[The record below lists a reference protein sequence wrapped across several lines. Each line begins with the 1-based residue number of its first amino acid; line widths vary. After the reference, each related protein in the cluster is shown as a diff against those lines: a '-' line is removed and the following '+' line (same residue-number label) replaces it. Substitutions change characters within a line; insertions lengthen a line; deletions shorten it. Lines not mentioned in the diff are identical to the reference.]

1 MNRRVAMYVVVL
13 ALPLCL
19 WASQSGTQSQSPQQS
34 APQDPNAA
42 HFAYGGNAAQ
52 IPAQFLGN
60 LIFLPAQLNG
70 AAPSFFLLDSSAA
83 QTSVEPL
90 RNAQA
95 GSEALAEK
103 TLGYAVIRLPGV
115 VLPVASLPIIEHKD
129 FAPQYGQAPH
139 GVLGLDFFNRV
150 VVEINY
156 YRQTVQLYDPAAF
169 TYSGTGTSFP
179 LEMSP
184 AGPLVHGKF
193 EVAGHKNYDSQF
205 IVDTAL
211 DSSVVFFR
219 AFTDSEKISSAHFK
233 AFESSDP
240 RLDAGTKMLLGRIK
254 QVQLGPYTVQ
264 ESIGAFLQQNLPGM
278 NDRKIAG
285 AIGGGLLRRFN
296 VILDFPHN
304 RMILEPNLSINT
316 LEDADM
322 SGLSIIATGAN
333 LRTFEVVNVQKGT
346 PASDAGI
353 QVGDVIA
360 GLDDE
365 PAADFTLT
373 ALREEFRQFG
383 KELAGHQYKILLDR
397 KGQTITVKLKM
408 RRLV

>member
-1 MNRRVAMYVVVL
+1 MNRRVALYLVML
-13 ALPLCL
+13 ALPLCVV
-19 WASQSGTQSQSPQQS
+19 ASQSGTQSPSPQPP

-60 LIFLPAQLNG
+60 LIFLPVQLNG
-70 AAPSFFLLDSSAA
+70 SAPSFFLLDSSAA

-90 RNAQA
+90 GNAPA
-95 GSEALAEK
+95 SSEALAEK
-103 TLGYAVIRLPGV
+103 SLGYAVLRLPGV
-115 VLPVASLPIIEHKD
+115 VLPVRALPIIEHKD

-150 VVEINY
+150 VIEINY
-156 YRQTVQLYDPAAF
+156 YRQTVQLYDPVAF

-179 LEMSP
+179 LEISP
-184 AGPLVHGKF
+184 AGPVVHGKF
-193 EVAGHKNYDSQF
+193 QLAGRKNYDTQF
-205 IVDTAL
+205 IVDTGL
-211 DSSVVFFR
+211 DSSIVFSR
-219 AFTDSEKISSAHFK
+219 AFTESERISSAHFK

-240 RLDAGTKMLLGRIK
+240 RLASGTKLLLGRVK

-264 ESIGAFLQQNLPGM
+264 ESIGAFLQQNLPGV

-365 PAADFTLT
+365 AAADFTLT